1 MGTKSL
7 QKEHIWK
14 EGSTSSWN
22 L

>member
-7 QKEHIWK
+7 QKEHIWNK
-14 EGSTSSWN
+14 GSTSSWN